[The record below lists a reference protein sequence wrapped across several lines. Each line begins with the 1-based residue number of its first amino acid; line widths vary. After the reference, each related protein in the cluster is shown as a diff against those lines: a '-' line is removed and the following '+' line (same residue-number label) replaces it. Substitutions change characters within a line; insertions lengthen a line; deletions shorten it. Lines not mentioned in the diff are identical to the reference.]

1 MTDIRFQSF
10 EDGELADLWYAL
22 ADASARHPGHF
33 FGLANAILEELQDR
47 RGRTL
52 HPWLE
57 QRYRP
62 LIMSMTDQNNNTA
75 AASKE
80 RFC

>member
-10 EDGELADLWYAL
+10 EDCELADIWYAL
-22 ADASARHPGHF
+22 ADASSRHPGKF
-33 FGLANAILEELQDR
+33 FGLANAILEELQER

-57 QRYRP
+57 ERYRP
-62 LIMSMTDQNNNTA
+62 LALA
-75 AASKE
+75 AIEDAVAA
-80 RFC
+80 RPAN